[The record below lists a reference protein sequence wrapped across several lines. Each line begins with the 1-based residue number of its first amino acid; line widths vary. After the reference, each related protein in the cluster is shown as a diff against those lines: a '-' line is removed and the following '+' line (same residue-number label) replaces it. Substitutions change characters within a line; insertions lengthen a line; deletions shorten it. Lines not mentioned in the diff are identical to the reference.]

1 MDKFEMD
8 VTLYFKGKN
17 HSAKLSGSLSRG
29 LLKGK
34 IIIKGADFGTFR
46 IRPFSD
52 TAAHVRIDNE
62 IRRVNGINKDVLEE
76 IEWIVSNAIM
86 AGDFDGDPICSQLDA
101 DDFDS
106 LEGITFEEEKII
118 GGVEKTLPDGSKLI
132 FVEDNGFYKAEI
144 PSKGLSLSWKQGDM
158 YPQVCGGSIT
168 NGYSVSCGDNSISR
182 MLWRLF
188 PEAFSILEDVK
199 EESKPVT
206 ATELKALP
214 CVIDGMSVFV
224 NVTKLPGTLG
234 HKAVLYKYDINAGN
248 FVEGNKYTVKDGNV
262 LNCTDP
268 ILAEAIIKVIA

>member
-1 MDKFEMD
+1 MDKFKMD

-34 IIIKGADFGTFR
+34 IIIDGTDFGTFR

-62 IRRVNGINKDVLEE
+62 IRRVNGINNDVLEE
-76 IEWIVSNAIM
+76 IEWIVTSAIM
-86 AGDFDGDPICSQLDA
+86 AEDFDGDPICSQVDA

-106 LEGITFEEEKII
+106 LEGITFEEEKIVD
-118 GGVEKTLPDGSKLI
+118 GVEKVLPDGSKLI
-132 FVEDNGFYKAEI
+132 FIEDNGFYKAEI
-144 PSKGLSLSWKQGDM
+144 PSKGLSLSWRNGDM
-158 YPQVCGGSIT
+158 YPQVCEGSMT
-168 NGYSVSCGDNSISR
+168 NGYSVKCGDNSISR

-188 PEAFSILEDVK
+188 PEAFSIPEEAK

-214 CVIDGMSVFV
+214 CVIEDMPVFV
-224 NVTKLPGTLG
+224 SVIKLPGTLG
-234 HKAVLYKYDINAGN
+234 HKAVVYKYDIGAGN
-248 FVEGNKYTVKDGNV
+248 FVEGNKYAVKDGKV
-262 LNCTDP
+262 LNCSDP
-268 ILAEAIIKVIA
+268 ILAEAIVKVIA

>member
-34 IIIKGADFGTFR
+34 IIVDDNDFGTFR

-52 TAAHVRIDNE
+52 TVAHVRIDNE
-62 IRRVNGINKDVLEE
+62 IRHVNGINKDVMEE
-76 IEWIVSNAIM
+76 IEWIVTNAVF
-86 AGDFDGDPICSQLDA
+86 AEDFDGDPICSQIDA

-106 LEGITFEEEKII
+106 LEGISFEEEKIVD
-118 GGVEKTLPDGSKLI
+118 GVEKVLPDGSKLI

-168 NGYSVSCGDNSISR
+168 NGYSVKCDDNNIAR

-188 PEAFSILEDVK
+188 PEAFNIPEDAK

-214 CVIDGMSVFV
+214 CVIDDMPVFI
-224 NVTKLPGTLG
+224 NVIQLPGTLG
-234 HKAVLYKYDINAGN
+234 YKVVVYKYDISAGS
-248 FVEGNKYTVKDGNV
+248 FVEGNKYAVKNGKV
-262 LNCTDP
+262 LNCSDP
-268 ILAEAIIKVIA
+268 ILAEAIVKVIA

>member
-1 MDKFEMD
+1 MDKFKMD

-34 IIIKGADFGTFR
+34 IVVDGIDFGTFR

-52 TAAHVRIDNE
+52 TVAHVRIDNE

-76 IEWIVSNAIM
+76 IEWIVTSAIM
-86 AGDFDGDPICSQLDA
+86 AEDFSGDPICSQVDA

-106 LEGITFEEEKII
+106 LEGIIFEEEKIVNGI
-118 GGVEKTLPDGSKLI
+118 EKVLPDGSKLI

-168 NGYSVSCGDNSISR
+168 NGYSVKCDDNSISR

-188 PEAFSILEDVK
+188 PEAFSIPEEAK

-214 CVIDGMSVFV
+214 CVIDDMPVFI
-224 NVTKLPGTLG
+224 NVIQLPGTLG
-234 HKAVLYKYDINAGN
+234 YKVVVYKYDIGAGN
-248 FVEGNKYTVKDGNV
+248 FVEGNKYAVKDGKV
-262 LNCTDP
+262 LNCSDP
-268 ILAEAIIKVIA
+268 ILAEAIVKVIA

>member
-34 IIIKGADFGTFR
+34 IIIGEEEFGSFR

-86 AGDFDGDPICSQLDA
+86 AEDFDGDPICSQIDA

-106 LEGITFEEEKII
+106 LESITFEEKKIVNGIEK
-118 GGVEKTLPDGSKLI
+118 VLPDGSKLI

-144 PSKGLSLSWKQGDM
+144 PSKGLSLNWKKGDM
-158 YPQVCGGSIT
+158 YPQVCEGSMT
-168 NGYSVSCGDNSISR
+168 NGYSVKCGDNSIAR
-182 MLWRLF
+182 MLWCLF
-188 PEAFSILEDVK
+188 PETFSM

-206 ATELKALP
+206 ATELKSLP
-214 CVIDGMSVFV
+214 CIIDGMPVFV
-224 NVTKLPGTLG
+224 SVTKLPGTLG
-234 HKAVLYKYDINAGN
+234 HKVIVYKYDIGAGS
-248 FVEGNKYTVKDGNV
+248 FVEGNKYAVKNGKV
-262 LNCTDP
+262 LNCSDP
-268 ILAEAIIKVIA
+268 VLAEAIVKVIA